1 MAFVPSI
8 ETQKILKTGE
18 PLARLLE
25 KETRLKIKTSIP
37 TSYSVVV
44 EGMGAGTIDVGW
56 LPPLAYVLGHQK
68 YGIEALLM
76 VTRYGGK
83 KSYRGQILI
92 RTGEIKNLSD
102 LKGKRFAFVE
112 ASSTSGYLFPKALLL
127 KNGVNP
133 EQDFKRMVFAGGHD
147 KVVFALLQGTVDAGA
162 TFDDARTRVIETF
175 PDVMQKTQ
183 VLAYTDWIPND
194 NISVRKGLPKDVI
207 KRLKEGLLKI
217 AGTPEGKKYLMEL
230 YEIDGL
236 AEVSDADYQP
246 VTEAAQLLKIT
257 SPPEK

>member
-25 KETRLKIKTSIP
+25 KEAGLKIKTSIP

-56 LPPLAYVLGHQK
+56 LPPLAYILGHQK

-76 VTRYGGK
+76 VTRNGGK
-83 KSYRGQILI
+83 KSYRGQILV
-92 RTGEIKNLSD
+92 RAGEIQSLTE

-112 ASSTSGYLFPKALLL
+112 ASSTSGYLFPKAMLL
-127 KNGVNP
+127 KEGIDPDRDMKEV
-133 EQDFKRMVFAGGHD
+133 FFAGGHD

-162 TFDDARTRVIETF
+162 TFEDARTRVAQTF
-175 PDVMQKTQ
+175 PDVMQKTR

-194 NISVRKGLPKDVI
+194 NISVRKDLPQEMKN
-207 KRLKEGLLKI
+207 RLKESLRKI
-217 AGTPEGKKYLMEL
+217 AATSEGKRYLMEL

-236 AEVSDADYQP
+236 TEVYDADYQP
-246 VTEAAQLLKIT
+246 VVEVANLLKIT
-257 SPPEK
+257 NIPE